1 MIGVSMIYLDHHATT
16 PVDSRVLD
24 VMLPYFCEHPGN
36 AASRNHSFGRT
47 AFSAVETARGQV
59 ASLIGG
65 SAREIAFTSG
75 ATESDN
81 LAIKG
86 VAEALRERGDH
97 IITQRTEHK
106 AVLDSAR
113 RLERRGFRVTI
124 LDVDSKGLVDPDA
137 LRAAMSDKTIL
148 VSVMWTNNE
157 TGAAQDLA
165 ALGAITRERGVY
177 LHCDASQGLG
187 YIPLDVGQIPVDLV
201 SFTAH
206 KVYGPKGVG
215 ALYARRRN
223 PRVSLV
229 AEIDGGGH
237 EFGMRSGTLNVPG
250 IVGFGA
256 ACALQRDE
264 SASEAIRIRALR
276 ETLFTKLEGLGGV
289 LLNGPSL
296 DGPRHPGNLNVSIDG
311 LDPGGL
317 MVEMAKSIA
326 VSSGSACST
335 GSGEPSYV
343 LRAMGLSRD
352 RAASSIRYGLG
363 RSTSE
368 SDIDTA
374 FEVTRAAV
382 TKLRASYSSAP
393 AGW

>member
-1 MIGVSMIYLDHHATT
+1 MIGFVMIYLDHHATT
-16 PVDSRVLD
+16 PVDPRVLEA
-24 VMLPYFCEHPGN
+24 MLPYFCEHPGN
-36 AASRNHSFGRT
+36 AASRNHAFGRA
-47 AFSAVETARGQV
+47 AFNAVESARAQV
-59 ASLIGG
+59 ASLIGA

-86 VAEALRERGDH
+86 VAEALRDRGDH
-97 IITQRTEHK
+97 IITQCTEHK

-113 RLERRGFRVTI
+113 RLERDGFRVTV
-124 LDVDSKGLVDPDA
+124 LDVDSSGLVDPDA
-137 LRAAMSDKTIL
+137 LRAAMTDKTIL
-148 VSVMWTNNE
+148 ASVMWTNNE
-157 TGAAQDLA
+157 MGAAQDLA
-165 ALGAITRERGVY
+165 ALGAITREHGVY

-187 YIPLDVGQIPVDLV
+187 YIPLEVDKVPVDLV

-206 KVYGPKGVG
+206 KIYGPKGVG

-256 ACALQRDE
+256 ACELQK
-264 SASEAIRIRALR
+264 AEAAEEAVRVRALCQK
-276 ETLFTKLEGLGGV
+276 LFTKLEGLGDV

-296 DGPRHPGNLNVSIDG
+296 DGPRHPGNLNVSLAA
-311 LDPGGL
+311 LDPGSL

-335 GSGEPSYV
+335 GRGEPSYV
-343 LRAMGLSRD
+343 LRAMGHSRD

-363 RSTSE
+363 RSTTE
-368 SDIDTA
+368 ADIDAA
-374 FEVTRAAV
+374 FEITRAAV
-382 TKLRASYSSAP
+382 AKLRASYSAAP